1 MLTGNFAQKKLTN
14 EEAEN
19 LREMARQVRGDILRM
34 TTLAGCGHPGGSM
47 SSADIYVTV
56 WSNANVHPDNRLD
69 PSRDRVVVSHGHTSP
84 GVYAVLG
91 RLDFFD
97 LKEAVATF
105 RLAGSPFEGHIE
117 RSVPGVEW
125 STGNLGQGL
134 SAGCGFA
141 LSSKLKGVET
151 NHVFV
156 LMSDG
161 EQQKGQVSE
170 ARRFAKKF
178 GLNNLTVIIDTNK
191 IQISGTTDEVMPQRL
206 RENYESDG
214 WRVLEVDGHDI
225 GALFEAIVEAQSDE
239 TTPVAILA
247 RTTIGKGVSFMEG
260 TPAYHGKAL
269 TVEEFEKAMGE
280 LDLPADLDEY
290 RALREKATFESVS
303 FPEVDWPE
311 VDRGAPRIYTPDV
324 KTDNRS
330 AYGAALADL
339 AEINGVKK
347 VPFAVFDCDLASS
360 VKTNGFAKVRPDQF
374 FESGVQEHS
383 TATTAGAV
391 SADGVVTFFSDFGV
405 FGVDETYN
413 QHRLNDINHTN
424 LKLVCT
430 HNGLDVGEDGKT
442 HQCIDYLGLLRNLFT
457 FKVIIPA
464 DPNQTDRV
472 IRAIASEPGNFFVGM
487 GRSKTPVVTTEEGE
501 PFFGEEYVFEYGR
514 IDRLRDGDKGAI
526 YCYGAMIPRALEAWE
541 ILKGKGI
548 MVKLFNVACPLE
560 LDMEKVA
567 EGAATGLVVSYEDHN
582 RNSGLGAS
590 LALAMCSIDR
600 PARLMRMGVHTYG
613 ESGKPDAIMARMG
626 VASEDLVRLVESAL
640 AASATK
646 LEEQP
651 EKA

>member
-1 MLTGNFAQKKLTN
+1 MLTGKFAQKELAS
-14 EEAEN
+14 EE
-19 LREMARQVRGDILRM
+19 LRTLEDTARHVRGDILRM

-47 SSADIYVTV
+47 SSADIFLTV
-56 WSNANVHPDNRLD
+56 WSHANVSPENLSD
-69 PSRDRVVVSHGHTSP
+69 PTRDRIIVSHGHTSP

-91 RLDFFD
+91 RQGFFD
-97 LKEAVATF
+97 LKQAVATF

-141 LSSKLKGVET
+141 LSSRLRGIDS

-178 GLNNLTVIIDTNK
+178 GLTHLTVIVDTNR
-191 IQISGTTDEVMPQRL
+191 IQISGITDQVMPQAL

-214 WRVLEVDGHDI
+214 WRVIEVDGHDI
-225 GALFEAIVEAQSDE
+225 GALFRAIVEAQSDE
-239 TTPVAILA
+239 STPVAILA
-247 RTTIGKGVSFMEG
+247 QTTIGKGVSFMEG
-260 TPAYHGKAL
+260 TPTYHGKAL
-269 TVEEFEKAMGE
+269 TPEEFERAMGE
-280 LDLPADLDEY
+280 LNLPADLTEY
-290 RALREKATFESVS
+290 RELRAKATFDSNSVS
-303 FPEVDWPE
+303 FPPAELPSLDS
-311 VDRGAPRIYTPDV
+311 GTPRTYAPDV

-330 AYGAALADL
+330 AYGQALADL
-339 AEINGVKK
+339 AKANDEKS

-360 VKTNGFAKVRPDQF
+360 VKTNGFAKVRPEQF

-391 SADGVVTFFSDFGV
+391 SADGVLTFFSDFGV

-442 HQCIDYLGLLRNLFT
+442 HQCIDYLGLLRNLYT
-457 FKVIIPA
+457 FKVIVPA

-472 IRAIASEPGNFFVGM
+472 IRAIAGKPGNYFVGM
-487 GRSKTPVVTTEEGE
+487 GRSKTPVVTDTEGQ
-501 PFFGEEYVFEYGR
+501 PLFAGDYVFEYGR
-514 IDRLRDGDKGAI
+514 IDRLRNGDKAAI
-526 YCYGAMIPRALEAWE
+526 YCYGAMVPRALEAWE
-541 ILKGKGI
+541 LLKNQGI
-548 MVKLFNVACPLE
+548 MVKVFNVPCPLE
-560 LDMEKVA
+560 LDMEKVE
-567 EGAATGLVVSYEDHN
+567 EGADTGLIVTYEDHN
-582 RNSGLGAS
+582 RNSGLGVS
-590 LALAMCSIDR
+590 LAMSLCNLAK
-600 PARLMRMGVHTYG
+600 PVKLVRMGVHRYG
-613 ESGKPDAIMARMG
+613 ESGAPDTIMANMG
-626 VASEDLVRLVESAL
+626 LAPVDVVKVIEATLAAL
-640 AASATK
+640 ASK
-646 LEEQP
+646 LEQV
-651 EKA
+651 

>member
-1 MLTGNFAQKKLTN
+1 MLTGKFARKELSS
-14 EEAEN
+14 EELQDLKET
-19 LREMARQVRGDILRM
+19 ARQVRGDILRM

-47 SSADIYVTV
+47 SSTEIYLTV
-56 WSNANVHPDNRLD
+56 WSNANISPENQMD
-69 PSRDRVVVSHGHTSP
+69 PARDRIIVSHGHTSP

-91 RLDFFD
+91 RMGFFD
-97 LKEAVATF
+97 LKEAVSTF

-141 LSSKLKGVET
+141 LSSRLKGIES

-178 GLNNLTVIIDTNK
+178 GLSNLTVIVDTNG
-191 IQISGTTDEVMPQRL
+191 IQISGTTDEVMPQAL
-206 RENYESDG
+206 RANYESDG

-225 GALFEAIVEAQSDE
+225 SSLFSAIVEAQTDE

-247 RTTIGKGVSFMEG
+247 HTTIGKGISFMEG
-260 TPAYHGKAL
+260 TPTYHGKAL
-269 TVEEFEKAMGE
+269 DEEEFGRAMGE
-280 LDLPADLDEY
+280 LNLPSDLSEY
-290 RALREKATFESVS
+290 RSLREEAVYKLLE
-303 FPEVDWPE
+303 FPQAEIPPLNM
-311 VDRGAPRIYTPDV
+311 GTPRTYTPDV
-324 KTDNRS
+324 RTDNRS
-330 AYGAALADL
+330 AYGAALLDL
-339 AEINGVKK
+339 AESNDEQSA
-347 VPFAVFDCDLASS
+347 PFAVFDCDLASS
-360 VKTNGFAKVRPDQF
+360 VKTNGFARVRPGQF
-374 FESGVQEHS
+374 FESGIQEHN

-391 SADGVVTFFSDFGV
+391 SADGVITFFSDFGV

-442 HQCIDYLGLLRNLFT
+442 HQCIDYLGLLRNLYT

-472 IRAIASEPGNFFVGM
+472 IRTIASEPGNFFVGM
-487 GRSKTPVVTTEEGE
+487 GRSKVPVVTTQEGR
-501 PFFGEEYVFEYGR
+501 PLFAGNYVFEYGR
-514 IDRLRDGDKGAI
+514 IDRLRDGDKAAI
-526 YCYGAMIPRALEAWE
+526 YCYGAMVPRALEAWE
-541 ILKGKGI
+541 MLKARGI
-548 MVKLFNVACPLE
+548 EVKVFNVPCPLD

-567 EGAATGLVVSYEDHN
+567 EGAKTGVLISYEDHN

-590 LALAMCSIDR
+590 LSMALCSLAK
-600 PARLMRMGVHTYG
+600 PVKLVRMGVYRYG
-613 ESGKPDAIMARMG
+613 ESGKPDAIMADMG
-626 VASEDLVRLVESAL
+626 MAPEDLVKVIEATLASLAEKVEQ
-640 AASATK
+640 T
-646 LEEQP
+646 
-651 EKA
+651 

>member
-1 MLTGNFAQKKLTN
+1 MLTGRFTQRKLSD
-14 EEAEN
+14 EDRKN
-19 LREMARQVRGDILRM
+19 LKEMARQVRGDILRM

-56 WSNANVHPDNRLD
+56 WSNANISPGNRLT
-69 PSRDRVVVSHGHTSP
+69 PSRDRIVVSHGHTSP

-91 RLDFFD
+91 RLGFFD
-97 LKEAVATF
+97 LKQAVATF
-105 RLAGSPFEGHIE
+105 RQAGSPFEGHVE

-141 LSSKLKGVET
+141 LSSRLKGIET

-170 ARRFAKKF
+170 ARRFARKF
-178 GLNNLTVIIDTNK
+178 GLNNITVIVDYNG

-214 WRVLEVDGHDI
+214 WKVMEVDGHDV
-225 GALFEAIVEAQSDE
+225 GALFEAVVEAQLDE

-247 RTTIGKGVSFMEG
+247 HTTIGKGVSFMEG

-269 TVEEFEKAMGE
+269 NTEEFGNAMAE
-280 LDLPADLDEY
+280 LGLSPDLSEY
-290 RALREKATFESVS
+290 RLLREQASSKPGESPVAALS
-303 FPEVDWPE
+303 SIIDV
-311 VDRGAPRIYTPDV
+311 GTPRTYMPDET
-324 KTDNRS
+324 TDNRS
-330 AYGAALADL
+330 AYGAALKDL
-339 AEINGVKK
+339 AEVNDAKT

-360 VKTNGFAKVRPDQF
+360 VKTNGFAKVRPGQF

-424 LKLVCT
+424 LKLICT

-442 HQCIDYLGLLRNLFT
+442 HQCIDYLGLLRSLFT
-457 FKVIIPA
+457 FKAIVPA
-464 DPNQTDRV
+464 DPNQMDRV
-472 IRAIASEPGNFFVGM
+472 IRYVVREPGNFFVGM
-487 GRSKTPVVTTEEGE
+487 GRSKTPVITTEEGD
-501 PFFGEEYVFEYGR
+501 PIFAGDYRFEYGR
-514 IDRLRDGDKGAI
+514 IDRLREGQKGAI
-526 YCYGAMIPRALEAWE
+526 YCYGAMVPRAIEAWE
-541 ILKGKGI
+541 MLKARGI
-548 MVKLFNVACPLE
+548 GVKVFNVSCPLD

-567 EGAATGLVVSYEDHN
+567 EGARTGVMISYEDHN
-582 RNSGLGAS
+582 RNTGLGAS
-590 LALAMCSIDR
+590 LAIALSNIEKEV
-600 PARLMRMGVHTYG
+600 RLVRMGVHTYG
-613 ESGKPDAIMARMG
+613 VSGEPDAIMAKMG
-626 VASEDLVRLVESAL
+626 MAPEDLAKTVEAVL
-640 AASATK
+640 AAQSAK
-646 LEEQP
+646 I
-651 EKA
+651 

>member
-1 MLTGNFAQKKLTN
+1 MLTGKFARKKLN
-14 EEAEN
+14 EEE
-19 LREMARQVRGDILRM
+19 LKKLQEMARQVRGDILRM

-56 WSNANVHPDNRLD
+56 WSNANVNPDNRQD
-69 PSRDRVVVSHGHTSP
+69 PARDRVIVSHGHTSP

-91 RLDFFD
+91 RRGFFD
-97 LKEAVATF
+97 LKQAVATF

-141 LSSKLKGVET
+141 LSSRLRGVSD

-161 EQQKGQVSE
+161 EQSKGQVAES
-170 ARRFAKKF
+170 RRFAKKF
-178 GLNNLTVIIDTNK
+178 GLNNVTVIVDYNK
-191 IQISGTTDEVMPQRL
+191 IQISGTTDDVMPTRL
-206 RENYESDG
+206 KESYESDG

-225 GALFEAIVEAQSDE
+225 GALFDAIVEAQMDE
-239 TTPVAILA
+239 TTPMAILA
-247 RTTIGKGVSFMEG
+247 RTVIGKGVPFMEG

-269 TVEEFEKAMGE
+269 SEEEFVKAMGE
-280 LDLPADLDEY
+280 LGLPADLSEY
-290 RALREKATFESVS
+290 RALREVATFEPVT
-303 FPEVDWPE
+303 FPEVAWPE
-311 VDRGAPRIYTPDV
+311 VNRGTPRIYAPDTL
-324 KTDNRS
+324 TDNRS
-330 AYGAALADL
+330 AYGAALTDL
-339 AEINGVKK
+339 AEANDPER

-360 VKTNGFAKVRPDQF
+360 VKTDGFEKMRPGQF

-457 FKVIIPA
+457 FKVIVPA

-472 IRAIASEPGNFFVGM
+472 IRRIAAEPGNVFVGM
-487 GRSKTPVVTTEEGE
+487 GRSKTPVVTTEEGT
-501 PFFGEEYVFEYGR
+501 PFFGEDYVFEYGR

-526 YCYGAMIPRALEAWE
+526 FTCGAMVPRALEAWE
-541 ILKGKGI
+541 ALKAKGI
-548 MVKLFNVACPLE
+548 LVKVFNVACPID

-582 RNSGLGAS
+582 KDTGLGVS
-590 LALAMCSIDR
+590 LALALCSIDR
-600 PARLMRMGVHTYG
+600 PVRLMRLGVHAYG
-613 ESGKPDAIMARMG
+613 ESGKPDQVMARMG
-626 VASEDLVRLVESAL
+626 VAPDDLVRLVESAL
-640 AASATK
+640 AAKALK
-646 LEEQP
+646 LEEP
-651 EKA
+651 EKP

>member
-1 MLTGNFAQKKLTN
+1 MLTGKFSQKSLTPEEIQALN
-14 EEAEN
+14 EIS
-19 LREMARQVRGDILRM
+19 RQVRGDILRM

-56 WSNANVHPDNRLD
+56 WSHANVSPDNLGD
-69 PSRDRVVVSHGHTSP
+69 PARDRIVVSHGHTSP

-91 RLDFFD
+91 RRGFFD
-97 LKEAVATF
+97 LKQAIATF

-141 LSSKLKGVET
+141 LSSRLKGVHA
-151 NHVFV
+151 NHIFV

-161 EQQKGQVSE
+161 EQSKGQVAES
-170 ARRFAKKF
+170 RRFAKKF
-178 GLNNLTVIIDTNK
+178 GLNNLTVIVDFNK

-206 RENYESDG
+206 KENYEADG

-225 GALFEAIVEAQSDE
+225 QALFEAIVEAQQDVS
-239 TTPVAILA
+239 TPVAILA

-260 TPAYHGKAL
+260 TPTYHGKAL
-269 TVEEFEKAMGE
+269 NTKEFEKAMAE
-280 LDLPADLDEY
+280 LNLSADLSEY
-290 RALREKATFESVS
+290 QALREKATFKPIR
-303 FPEVDWPE
+303 FPEASWPA
-311 VDRGAPRIYTPDV
+311 VTTGTPRVYLPDTM
-324 KTDNRS
+324 TDNRS
-330 AYGAALADL
+330 AYGAALVDL
-339 AEINGVKK
+339 SEANDPAS

-360 VKTNGFAKVRPDQF
+360 VKTNGFAKIRPEQF

-391 SADGVVTFFSDFGV
+391 SADGIVTFFSDFGV

-457 FKVIIPA
+457 FKAIIPA

-472 IRAIASEPGNFFVGM
+472 IRFIASRQGNYFVGM
-487 GRSKTPVVTTEEGE
+487 GRSKVPVVTHEDGS
-501 PFFGEEYVFEYGR
+501 PYFGEDYVFEYGR
-514 IDRLRDGDKGAI
+514 IERLRDGDKGAI
-526 YCYGAMIPRALEAWE
+526 YCYGAMVPRALQAWE
-541 ILKGKGI
+541 ALKSQNIL
-548 MVKLFNVACPLE
+548 VKVFNVPCPLDVH
-560 LDMEKVA
+560 LDMEKIE
-567 EGAATGLVVSYEDHN
+567 EGAETGLLISYEDHN
-582 RNSGLGAS
+582 RNSGLGVS
-590 LALAMCSIDR
+590 LSMALCNLAKPVKLVR
-600 PARLMRMGVHTYG
+600 VGVHTYG
-613 ESGKPDAIMARMG
+613 HSGKPDAIMADMG
-626 VASEDLVRLVESAL
+626 MGPEALVKVIQATRATMVE
-640 AASATK
+640 
-646 LEEQP
+646 EEN
-651 EKA
+651 A

>member
-1 MLTGNFAQKKLTN
+1 MLTGKFARKKLTN
-14 EEAEN
+14 EEIEN
-19 LREMARQVRGDILRM
+19 LKETARQVRGDILRM

-56 WSNANVHPDNRLD
+56 WSHANINPENQAD
-69 PSRDRVVVSHGHTSP
+69 PARDRVVVSHGHTSP

-91 RLDFFD
+91 RHGFFD
-97 LKEAVATF
+97 MKQAVATF

-141 LSSKLKGVET
+141 LSSRLRGIT
-151 NHVFV
+151 GNHVFV

-161 EQQKGQVSE
+161 EQTKGQVAES
-170 ARRFAKKF
+170 RRFAKKF
-178 GLNNLTVIIDTNK
+178 GLNNLTVIIDYNK

-206 RENYESDG
+206 RDIYEADG
-214 WRVLEVDGHDI
+214 WRVLEVDGHDM

-239 TTPVAILA
+239 GTPVAILA

-269 TVEEFEKAMGE
+269 SEEEFEKAMGE
-280 LDLPADLDEY
+280 LDLPADLSEY
-290 RALREKATFESVS
+290 RALREKAKFEPVS
-303 FPEVDWPE
+303 FPEVAWPE
-311 VDRGAPRIYTPDV
+311 VEKGAPRTYAPDV

-330 AYGAALADL
+330 AYGAALADI
-339 AEINGVKK
+339 AKINDEKE

-360 VKTNGFAKVRPDQF
+360 VKTDGFGKVRPEQF

-391 SADGVVTFFSDFGV
+391 SADGVITFFSDFGV

-472 IRAIASEPGNFFVGM
+472 IRFIASQPGNFFVGM
-487 GRSKTPVVTTEEGE
+487 GRSKTPVVTTKDGA
-501 PFFGEEYVFEYGR
+501 PYFGPDYVYEYGR
-514 IDRLRDGDKGAI
+514 IDRLRDGEQGAI
-526 YCYGAMIPRALEAWE
+526 YTYGAMVPHALKAWE
-541 ILKGKGI
+541 VLMDKGI
-548 MVKLFNVACPLE
+548 SVKVFNVSCPLN

-567 EGAATGLVVSYEDHN
+567 EGAGTGLVVSYEDHN
-582 RNSGLGAS
+582 RNTGLGAT
-590 LALAMCSIDR
+590 LALALCSIDR
-600 PARLMRMGVHTYG
+600 PVRMMRVGVHAYG
-613 ESGKPDAIMARMG
+613 ESGKPDVIMARMG
-626 VASEDLVRLVESAL
+626 MAPEDLVRVVESAL
-640 AASATK
+640 AANATK
-646 LEEQP
+646 IEEA
-651 EKA
+651 EKE

>member
-1 MLTGNFAQKKLTN
+1 MLTGKFAQKKLSV
-14 EEAEN
+14 EEVRR
-19 LREMARQVRGDILRM
+19 LRETARQVRGDILRM

-56 WSNANVHPDNRLD
+56 WAHAAVSPQTQTD
-69 PSRDRVVVSHGHTSP
+69 PGRDRIIVSHGHTSP

-91 RLDFFD
+91 RRGFFD
-97 LKEAVATF
+97 LKQAIATF
-105 RLAGSPFEGHIE
+105 RMAGSPFEGHIE

-141 LSSKLKGVET
+141 LSSRLKGVGR

-178 GLNNLTVIIDTNK
+178 GLTHLTVIVDYNK

-225 GALFEAIVEAQSDE
+225 HALFEAIVEAQSDE

-269 TVEEFEKAMGE
+269 TMEEFERAMGE
-280 LDLPADLDEY
+280 LGLSPDLSEY
-290 RALREKATFESVS
+290 RALRERASLEPAK
-303 FPEVDWPE
+303 FPEIRWPGVDT
-311 VDRGAPRIYTPDV
+311 GNPRTYTPDV
-324 KTDNRS
+324 LTDNRS
-330 AYGAALADL
+330 AYGAALRDL
-339 AEINGVKK
+339 AEANDPGA

-360 VKTNGFAKVRPDQF
+360 VKTHGFAKVRPGQF

-457 FKVIIPA
+457 FRVVVPA

-472 IRAIASEPGNFFVGM
+472 IRAIAREPGNFFVGM
-487 GRSKTPVVTTEEGE
+487 GRSKVPVVTREDGT
-501 PFFGEEYVFEYGR
+501 PFFAGDYVFEYGR
-514 IDRLRDGDKGAI
+514 IDRLRDGEKAAI
-526 YCYGAMIPRALEAWE
+526 FCFGAMVPRALKAWE
-541 ILKGKGI
+541 MLKARGI
-548 MVKLFNVACPLE
+548 TVKVFNVSCPLE
-560 LDMEKVA
+560 LDMEKVE
-567 EGAATGLVVSYEDHN
+567 EGAKTGFILSYEDHN
-582 RNSGLGAS
+582 RNSGLGVS
-590 LALAMCSIDR
+590 LSMALCNLGR
-600 PARLMRMGVHTYG
+600 PVKLVRMGVHGYG
-613 ESGKPDAIMARMG
+613 ESGKPDAIMAAMG
-626 VASEDLVRLVESAL
+626 MAPEDLVKVIEATL
-640 AASATK
+640 AILTDEGKS
-646 LEEQP
+646 P
-651 EKA
+651 V

>member
-1 MLTGNFAQKKLTN
+1 MLTGKFAQKRLSEGDLEDLN
-14 EEAEN
+14 
-19 LREMARQVRGDILRM
+19 EMARQVRGDILRM

-47 SSADIYVTV
+47 SSADIYLTV
-56 WSNANVHPDNRLD
+56 WTHANAHPDNRLS
-69 PSRDRVVVSHGHTSP
+69 PSRDRIVVSHGHTSP

-91 RLDFFD
+91 RLGFFD

-105 RLAGSPFEGHIE
+105 RLAGSPYEGHIE
-117 RSVPGVEW
+117 RSIPGVEW

-141 LSSKLKGVET
+141 LSSRLKGVED

-170 ARRFAKKF
+170 ARRVAKKF
-178 GLNNLTVIIDTNK
+178 GLNNLTVIIDTNR
-191 IQISGTTDEVMPQRL
+191 IQISGSTDEVMPQRL
-206 RENYESDG
+206 KENYESDG

-225 GALFEAIVEAQSDE
+225 GALFGAIVEAQSDM

-247 RTTIGKGVSFMEG
+247 RTTIGKGVSFMED

-269 TVEEFEKAMGE
+269 TAEEFEKAMGE
-280 LDLPADLDEY
+280 LGLPADLSEY
-290 RALREKATFESVS
+290 RTLRENASFEPVK
-303 FPEVDWPE
+303 FPDAIWPE
-311 VDRGAPRIYTPDV
+311 VSRGAPRVYAPDA

-330 AYGAALADL
+330 AYGTALADL
-339 AEINGVKK
+339 AEANDPKA

-360 VKTNGFAKVRPDQF
+360 VKTNGFAKVRPGQF

-383 TATTAGAV
+383 TATTSGAV

-442 HQCIDYLGLLRNLFT
+442 HQCIDYLGLLKNLFT
-457 FKVIIPA
+457 FKVVIPA
-464 DPNQTDRV
+464 DSNQTDRV
-472 IRAIASEPGNFFVGM
+472 IRAIASEPGNVFVGM
-487 GRSKTPVVTTEEGE
+487 GRSKVPVVTTEEGA
-501 PFFGEEYVFEYGR
+501 PFFGKDYVFQYGR
-514 IDRLRDGDKGAI
+514 IDRLRNGDKGAV
-526 YCYGAMIPRALEAWE
+526 YCYGAMVPRALEAWE
-541 ILKGKGI
+541 MLKNQGI
-548 MVKLFNVACPLE
+548 QVKVFNVSCPLD

-567 EGAATGLVVSYEDHN
+567 EGAGTGLLVSYEDHN
-582 RNSGLGAS
+582 RNTGLGAS
-590 LALAMCSIDR
+590 LALALCSIDR
-600 PARLMRMGVHTYG
+600 PVRLMRMGVHTYG
-613 ESGKPDAIMARMG
+613 ESGEPDAIMARMG
-626 VASEDLVRLVESAL
+626 MAPEDLVRVVESAL
-640 AASATK
+640 AASVMK
-646 LEEQP
+646 LEEEKP
-651 EKA
+651 E